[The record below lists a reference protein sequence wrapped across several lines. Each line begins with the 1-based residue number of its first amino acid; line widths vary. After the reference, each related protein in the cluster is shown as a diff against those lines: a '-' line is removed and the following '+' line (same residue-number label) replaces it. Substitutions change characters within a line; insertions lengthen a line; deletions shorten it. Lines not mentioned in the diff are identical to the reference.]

1 MSTKESENSETSA
14 SESESESETSE
25 PLKKMD
31 QFSVR
36 ANNTYCRVF
45 LNSE

>member
-14 SESESESETSE
+14 SESESETSASE

-31 QFSVR
+31 KFSVR
-36 ANNTYCRVF
+36 AKKLIAEF
-45 LNSE
+45 S